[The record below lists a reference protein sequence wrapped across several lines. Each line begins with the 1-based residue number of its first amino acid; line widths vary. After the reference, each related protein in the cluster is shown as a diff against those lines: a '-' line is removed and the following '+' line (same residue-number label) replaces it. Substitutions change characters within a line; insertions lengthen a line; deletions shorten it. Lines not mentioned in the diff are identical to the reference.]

1 MRTLTIPKDYGYVL
15 LGLVG
20 TAFHCTTQAFFVGRS
35 RDKHLTKEWVQENL
49 KEENE
54 VFKKKYG
61 YDISKGAYPDMTDG
75 RHMSKLDY
83 STWLEYSCAQRA
95 HQNYV
100 EGLPLALT
108 TGAIAGLHFPR
119 FAAGALLANI
129 IGRQLYCSGY
139 RNDGP
144 EGRLRGVWFNFAV
157 FANLCASV
165 VTSVKLSP
173 LGALSA

>member
-1 MRTLTIPKDYGYVL
+1 MTTVTIPEDYGYVL

-20 TAFHCTTQAFFVGRS
+20 TAFHCTMQAFFVGRS

-61 YDISKGAYPDMTDG
+61 YDIPKGAYPDMTDG

-83 STWLEYSCAQRA
+83 STWLEYACAQRA
-95 HQNYV
+95 HHNYV
-100 EGLPLALT
+100 EGLPLALL
-108 TGAIAGLHFPR
+108 TGAIAGLHFPC
-119 FAAGALLANI
+119 FATGALIVNI

-139 RNDGP
+139 RNAGP
-144 EGRLRGVWFNFAV
+144 QGRLRGVFFNFAV
-157 FANLCASV
+157 LANLIAAAITAYKLTPHGAS
-165 VTSVKLSP
+165 
-173 LGALSA
+173 A